1 VTFALAWRNLWR
13 QRGRS
18 LTAVFAVALVVWIA
32 ILLYA
37 MGGALTNS
45 FYQDLVER
53 VGHVQVHAE
62 GYRDAPSFRA
72 GLIRDADALRD
83 DVRRI
88 APDAQLV
95 STLRVPALVAGAD
108 RSRGVAV
115 TGQAR
120 PEALRRTF
128 EADHLAEGR
137 FLAPDDADGILL
149 GRSLAR
155 ALEIE
160 LGGEVYVYA
169 PDAEGLGAAAYTLRG
184 LLRYD
189 DPRQEI
195 AAAHLSLD
203 ATQALAAPDA
213 IDGLELHLPGVR
225 TEGRD
230 AAARDLAA
238 HLRAELGSGVQ
249 VEHWSEI
256 DPAFVAILRFVSPVM
271 VVMSLIFFVLAGLL
285 VLNTIYLST
294 LERVREFGVV
304 QALGAS
310 GRRVM
315 ALVTLESL
323 LLCVTG
329 AALGLGAGLGM
340 VAWLADGFTI
350 PGMEQIY
357 AEVGLSPVLYPAV
370 DPWQVA
376 LAVGFAVITALL
388 AALGPARM
396 ASRIDPAEAMRYTV

>member
-1 VTFALAWRNLWR
+1 MTFALAWRNLWR

-53 VGHVQVHAE
+53 VGHVQVHAAD
-62 GYRDAPSFRA
+62 YRDAPSFRA

-83 DVRRI
+83 DVRRL

-115 TGQAR
+115 TGRAR
-120 PEALRRTF
+120 PDALRRTF
-128 EADHLAEGR
+128 EADHLDEGR
-137 FLAPDDADGILL
+137 FLAPDDTDGILL

-160 LGGEVYVYA
+160 VGEEVYVYA

-184 LLRYD
+184 LLRFD

-195 AAAHLSLD
+195 AAAHLSLG

-230 AAARDLAA
+230 GAARDLAER
-238 HLRAELGSGVQ
+238 LRAELGSDVQ

-256 DPAFVAILRFVSPVM
+256 DPAFLAILRFVSPVM
-271 VVMSLIFFVLAGLL
+271 VVMSIVFFVLAGLL

-329 AALGLGAGLGM
+329 AALGAAAGLGM
-340 VAWLADGFTI
+340 VAWLSDGFTV

-370 DPWQVA
+370 AAWQVA
-376 LAVGFAVITALL
+376 LAVGFAVVTALL

-396 ASRIDPAEAMRYTV
+396 AARIDPAEAMRYTV

>member
-1 VTFALAWRNLWR
+1 MTLALAWRNLWR

-18 LTAVFAVALVVWIA
+18 LIAIFAVAMVVWIA

-53 VGHVQVHAE
+53 VGHVQVHADD
-62 GYRDAPSFRA
+62 YREAPSFRA
-72 GLIRDADALRD
+72 GLIRDADALRAR
-83 DVRRI
+83 VQRI
-88 APDAQLV
+88 APEAQLV
-95 STLRVPALVAGAD
+95 STLRVPSLVAGSD

-120 PEALRRTF
+120 PEALQRAF
-128 EADHLAEGR
+128 EQDHLAEGAA
-137 FLAPDDADGILL
+137 LAEGDGDGILL

-160 LGGEVYVYA
+160 LGEDVYVYA

-195 AAAHLSLD
+195 AAAHLSLA

-213 IDGLELHLPGVR
+213 IDALELHLPDVR
-225 TEGRD
+225 TQGRD
-230 AAARDLAA
+230 AAAGELAE

-249 VEHWSEI
+249 IEHWSDI

-310 GRRVM
+310 GRRVVS
-315 ALVTLESL
+315 LVTLESL

-329 AALGLGAGLGM
+329 AGLGLAAGLGM
-340 VAWLADGFTI
+340 VAWLSGGFTI
-350 PGMEQIY
+350 PGMEQMY

-370 DPWQVA
+370 ATWQVA

-396 ASRIDPAEAMRYTV
+396 AARIDPAEAMRYTV